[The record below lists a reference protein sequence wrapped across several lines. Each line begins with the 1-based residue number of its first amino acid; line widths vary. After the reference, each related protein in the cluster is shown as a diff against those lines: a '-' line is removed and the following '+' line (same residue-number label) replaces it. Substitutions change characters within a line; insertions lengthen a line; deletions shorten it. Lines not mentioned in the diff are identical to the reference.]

1 MKRLQLSLFNQF
13 CEEQLSKSL
22 PGSKIKS
29 SGFVS
34 FINNCFEVLKT
45 QPVCYWEAEEY
56 VACKTENSTLNK

>member
-1 MKRLQLSLFNQF
+1 MKFGPSFLYFVSIMPKLKMKRLQLSLFNQF
-13 CEEQLSKSL
+13 CEEKLSKSL

-45 QPVCYWEAEEY
+45 QPVCY
-56 VACKTENSTLNK
+56 